1 MDPEGQIVRGRRHRL
16 SAASA
21 ASATPPTRLRPIIAA
36 AVRPPL
42 NDVSKA
48 AHMCPSPTLREWGI
62 HRTGPTPVAIEDDET
77 VAHGG
82 RACCADRAAG
92 AGGPRAIAGNLD
104 GDTTDTLDVVRGNL
118 PHFPFPDTLQRRIC
132 RAGRGQRRTR
142 YGGFVARAA
151 NRGGGGEETPPR
163 TDGKSPSFHRGLPR

>member
-1 MDPEGQIVRGRRHRL
+1 M
-16 SAASA
+16 
-21 ASATPPTRLRPIIAA
+21 
-36 AVRPPL
+36 
-42 NDVSKA
+42 
-48 AHMCPSPTLREWGI
+48 
-62 HRTGPTPVAIEDDET
+62 AIEDDET

-92 AGGPRAIAGNLD
+92 AGGPRASAGNLD

-142 YGGFVARAA
+142 YGGFVALSG
-151 NRGGGGEETPPR
+151 NPRGGHQETPPPTR
-163 TDGKSPSFHRGLPR
+163 AKIRAFYPGLPRFSHSPLLFI